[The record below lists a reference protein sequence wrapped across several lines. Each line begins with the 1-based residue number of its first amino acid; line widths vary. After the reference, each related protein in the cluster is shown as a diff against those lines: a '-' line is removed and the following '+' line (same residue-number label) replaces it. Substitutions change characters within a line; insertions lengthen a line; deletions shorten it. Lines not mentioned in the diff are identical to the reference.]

1 MQVLKQ
7 QKNFHGQT
15 QQERLYLMFDFFKK
29 YFSKTEKKEDEPIAS
44 LTFYIKSD
52 NTIPIIDVGLAGF
65 EDDSLICLASILNR
79 VFTDQAKL
87 ESLEIIKKAFIA
99 NKEEDAL
106 IKLFSLI
113 EIVNYKTME
122 QNDGPCIKPSQML

>member
-1 MQVLKQ
+1 
-7 QKNFHGQT
+7 
-15 QQERLYLMFDFFKK
+15 MFDFFKK

-65 EDDSLICLASILNR
+65 EDDSLMCLASILNR